1 MGPRDLLRH
10 FSQGSPKLPTVQ
22 DAIFENLDLVGYA
35 LPTSQQ
41 PAARF
46 EFRC

>member
-10 FSQGSPKLPTVQ
+10 FSQRSPKLPTVQ
-22 DAIFENLDLVGYA
+22 DAIFENFDLVGYA